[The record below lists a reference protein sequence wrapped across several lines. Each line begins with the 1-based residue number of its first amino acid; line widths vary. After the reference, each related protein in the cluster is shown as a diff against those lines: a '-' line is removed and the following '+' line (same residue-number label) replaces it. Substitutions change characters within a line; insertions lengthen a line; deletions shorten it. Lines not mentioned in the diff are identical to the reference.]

1 MSTEPDCLS
10 LADYVRGLVEGLAA
24 EDPLAYERLRRAV
37 GGSRARIELDDEA
50 VAVRFDGDALE
61 IREDGE
67 APVDGTGATD
77 RQTVLELLDGY
88 LEVTDAIAEDRLRV
102 RGQVDAVARMFHA
115 IELLIDGAARGPALQ
130 DLAGAFRADPC
141 REPRRPPEPP
151 APPGPPAERDLLARY
166 GLLP

>member
-1 MSTEPDCLS
+1 MSTDARCLS
-10 LADYVRGLVEGLAA
+10 LADYVRGLVDALSA
-24 EDPLAYERLRRAV
+24 EDPVAFTRLRAVV

-50 VAVRFDGDALE
+50 VAVHFE
-61 IREDGE
+61 GE
-67 APVDGTGATD
+67 ALQISEDRDVPVDGTGATD

-88 LEVTDAIAEDRLRV
+88 LEVTDAIAADRLRV

-130 DLAGAFRADPC
+130 ELADAFRSDPC
-141 REPRRPPEPP
+141 REPRRPPDPPP
-151 APPGPPAERDLLARY
+151 ARGPAAERDLLARY